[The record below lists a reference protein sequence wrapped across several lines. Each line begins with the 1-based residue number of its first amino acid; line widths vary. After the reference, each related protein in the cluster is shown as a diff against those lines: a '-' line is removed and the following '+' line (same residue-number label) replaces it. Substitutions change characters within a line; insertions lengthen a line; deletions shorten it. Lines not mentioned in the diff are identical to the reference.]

1 MRQGLLWL
9 SERQGVFNFVRSNG
23 LARRFASRFV
33 AGESIDQ
40 GVEAAR
46 ELSRRGITSSLDLLG
61 ESVTVEAE
69 AVAARDQ
76 YLRMLDRM
84 AASGAEVNVS
94 VKLTQM
100 GLDVSEA
107 LCVANMVAILEK
119 AAALHGFVRLDME
132 SSEYTQRTLEF
143 FRRRLFD
150 RFGAHCGVV
159 IQSMLRRSEQDI
171 EDLIAMKA
179 RVRLCKG
186 AYLEP
191 PAVAFPE
198 KADVDKNY
206 VRLMERLLLA
216 GNYPGLATHD
226 EAIIAHARDF
236 VRRQGIGTDRFEF
249 QMLYGVRRDLQ
260 EKPPPGG
267 LPAPGLYPVRN
278 AVVSLSHA
286 AAGGATRQ
294 HRLFPRQHR
303 AGVGTGTVSELT
315 LGGYMAKHDRAAAFG
330 GSDGQAYS
338 VAIYV
343 DEEPDLRG
351 LYGAALLFVRW
362 SPAGDQP
369 VGHVESETL
378 AWGRTEA
385 EAADR
390 LKALS
395 LYDVKTALDE
405 AIARAPSEW

>member
-9 SERQGVFNFVRSNG
+9 SERQGVFNFVRRNG

-46 ELSRRGITSSLDLLG
+46 ELARRGITASLDLLG
-61 ESVTVEAE
+61 ESVTAESE

-76 YLRMLDRM
+76 YLRMLDQM

-100 GLDVSEA
+100 GLDIAEE
-107 LCVANMVAILEK
+107 LCLANMTAILEK
-119 AAALHGFVRLDME
+119 AAALRGFVRLDME
-132 SSEYTQRTLEF
+132 SSEYTQRTLDF
-143 FRRRLFD
+143 FKQRLFD

-191 PAVAFPE
+191 PSVAYPD
-198 KADVDKNY
+198 KGDVDRNY
-206 VRLMERLLLA
+206 VRLMERLLTA
-216 GNYPGLATHD
+216 GTYPGLATHD

-236 VRRQGIGTDRFEF
+236 VRRQGIGPDRFEF

-260 EKPPPGG
+260 ERLRKEGFRLRVYIPFGTQWYPYLMRRLAERPANIAFLLGNIVRESVPG
-267 LPAPGLYPVRN
+267 R
-278 AVVSLSHA
+278 
-286 AAGGATRQ
+286 
-294 HRLFPRQHR
+294 
-303 AGVGTGTVSELT
+303 
-315 LGGYMAKHDRAAAFG
+315 
-330 GSDGQAYS
+330 
-338 VAIYV
+338 
-343 DEEPDLRG
+343 
-351 LYGAALLFVRW
+351 
-362 SPAGDQP
+362 
-369 VGHVESETL
+369 
-378 AWGRTEA
+378 
-385 EAADR
+385 
-390 LKALS
+390 
-395 LYDVKTALDE
+395 
-405 AIARAPSEW
+405 

>member
-9 SERQGVFNFVRSNG
+9 SERQGVFNFVRRNG

-46 ELSRRGITSSLDLLG
+46 ELARRGITASLDLLG
-61 ESVTVEAE
+61 ESVTAESE

-76 YLRMLDRM
+76 YLRMLDQM

-100 GLDVSEA
+100 GLDIAEA
-107 LCVANMVAILEK
+107 LCLANMTAILEK
-119 AAALHGFVRLDME
+119 AAALRGFVRLDME
-132 SSEYTQRTLEF
+132 SSEYTQRTLDF
-143 FRRRLFD
+143 FKQRLFD

-191 PAVAFPE
+191 PSVAYPD
-198 KADVDKNY
+198 KGDVDRNY
-206 VRLMERLLLA
+206 VRLMERLLTA
-216 GNYPGLATHD
+216 GTYPGLATHD

-236 VRRQGIGTDRFEF
+236 VRRQGIGPDRFEF

-260 EKPPPGG
+260 ERLRKEGFRLRVYIPFGTQWYPYLMRRLAERPANIAFLLGNIVRESVPG
-267 LPAPGLYPVRN
+267 R
-278 AVVSLSHA
+278 
-286 AAGGATRQ
+286 
-294 HRLFPRQHR
+294 
-303 AGVGTGTVSELT
+303 
-315 LGGYMAKHDRAAAFG
+315 
-330 GSDGQAYS
+330 
-338 VAIYV
+338 
-343 DEEPDLRG
+343 
-351 LYGAALLFVRW
+351 
-362 SPAGDQP
+362 
-369 VGHVESETL
+369 
-378 AWGRTEA
+378 
-385 EAADR
+385 
-390 LKALS
+390 
-395 LYDVKTALDE
+395 
-405 AIARAPSEW
+405 

>member
-23 LARRFASRFV
+23 IARRFASRFV

-46 ELSRRGITSSLDLLG
+46 ELSLRGITASLDLLG
-61 ESVTVEAE
+61 ESVTAEAD

-100 GLDVSEA
+100 GLDISEA
-107 LCVANMVAILEK
+107 LCVANMTAILER
-119 AAALHGFVRLDME
+119 AAALGGFVRLDME
-132 SSEYTQRTLEF
+132 SSAYTQRTLDF
-143 FRRRLFD
+143 FRLRLFD

-159 IQSMLRRSEQDI
+159 IQSMLRRSEQDV

-191 PAVAFPE
+191 PAVSFAE
-198 KADVDKNY
+198 KADVDKSY

-216 GNYPGLATHD
+216 GNYPGIATHD
-226 EAIIAHARDF
+226 EAIITHARDF

-249 QMLYGVRRDLQ
+249 QMLYGVSRDLQ
-260 EKPPPGG
+260 ERLRKAGYRLRVYIPFGTQWYPYLMRRLAERPANIAFFLGNIMRESVPG
-267 LPAPGLYPVRN
+267 R
-278 AVVSLSHA
+278 
-286 AAGGATRQ
+286 
-294 HRLFPRQHR
+294 
-303 AGVGTGTVSELT
+303 
-315 LGGYMAKHDRAAAFG
+315 
-330 GSDGQAYS
+330 
-338 VAIYV
+338 
-343 DEEPDLRG
+343 
-351 LYGAALLFVRW
+351 
-362 SPAGDQP
+362 
-369 VGHVESETL
+369 
-378 AWGRTEA
+378 
-385 EAADR
+385 
-390 LKALS
+390 
-395 LYDVKTALDE
+395 
-405 AIARAPSEW
+405 